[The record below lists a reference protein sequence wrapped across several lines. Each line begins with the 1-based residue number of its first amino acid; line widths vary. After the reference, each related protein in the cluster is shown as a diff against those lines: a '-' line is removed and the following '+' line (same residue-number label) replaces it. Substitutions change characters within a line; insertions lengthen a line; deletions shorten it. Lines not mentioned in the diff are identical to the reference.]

1 MALAVGAVAPDFTS
15 TSSTGETISLA
26 AYRGKKNVVL
36 FFYPGDFTPVCTKEA
51 CGFRDIYD
59 ELQGKDT
66 EVIGVSVDSG
76 ESHQKFAKAN
86 NLGFPLLSDADKAL
100 ATKYE
105 ANSGILSSLIGR
117 VSRVTYVIDK
127 NGKIAALLKGELSAS
142 KHVDGVKSVLTMLA

>member
-1 MALAVGAVAPDFTS
+1 MALAIGAVAPDFTS
-15 TSSTGETISLA
+15 TSSTGETISLS

-76 ESHQKFAKAN
+76 ASHEKFAKAN
-86 NLGFPLLSDADKAL
+86 NLGFPLLSDADKVL

-105 ANSGILSSLIGR
+105 ASTGLLSSLIGR

-127 NGKIAALLKGELSAS
+127 NGKIAAVLKGELSAT
-142 KHVDGVKSVLTMLA
+142 KHVDGVKHALTTLA

>member
-26 AYRGKKNVVL
+26 AYKGKKNVVL

-66 EVIGVSVDSG
+66 EVIGVSIDSG
-76 ESHQKFAKAN
+76 ASHEKFAKAN

-100 ATKYE
+100 ATRYD
-105 ANSGILSSLIGR
+105 AASGIFASLMGR
-117 VSRVTYVIDK
+117 VNRVTYVIDK
-127 NGKIAALLKGELSAS
+127 NGKIAAVLKGELSAN
-142 KHVDGVKSVLTMLA
+142 KHVDGVKNALTMLA